1 MNKTT
6 KAFELRYIA
15 ILFLVFT
22 LLMKNYFISFFID
35 IIVII
40 TYIVF
45 FYRETRFLF
54 LYSFIIFSFFRL
66 ICSLFILEYF
76 SVFLLFSNQLTFYKG
91 SLDEFLL
98 VIVLTVE
105 LFYFFYKKIEFHSIE
120 NIEKTFIYKVYY
132 FILFILMVS
141 NIRVFL
147 IRYNMGY
154 IHRVEFAN
162 RFLENNIFNHFTQII
177 IMGGIIVAGS
187 ILKSFPLKGIL
198 LIFLL
203 SLYSYLIGEKF
214 GYFYYILCFV
224 LIGIAINTPT
234 QKCKKYFKY
243 ISFFSI
249 GMIFCCI
256 AVISTMYKI
265 SHEQAV
271 QFFEQRIYQDN
282 ESWWYFYD
290 KDYNDLSIK
299 NEIEAFKYRGIGNLY
314 EIGYQKARLFGS
326 HMLAEKIRG
335 YDDIKGEYERKKRI
349 SSGSFTQIKLY
360 GRGYYAIILVYAF
373 MTYFI
378 LKNIIEIYS
387 IRAKNFVIN
396 LLLLLYV
403 SILLRFLI
411 QVVSGLIQINNE
423 FFSVK
428 AIYFLII
435 IYILKFFMHILKN
448 KKYYF
453 NL

>member
-1 MNKTT
+1 MNKIA
-6 KAFELRYIA
+6 KKLRLRYIE
-15 ILFLVFT
+15 ILLLVFT
-22 LLMKNYFISFFID
+22 LLIKNYYVSFFVDTMI
-35 IIVII
+35 II
-40 TYIVF
+40 TYIGF

-66 ICSLFILEYF
+66 ICSLFVLEYF
-76 SVFLLFSNQLTFYKG
+76 NVFLLFSNQLTFYKG

-98 VIVLTVE
+98 VIVLTIE
-105 LFYFFYKKIEFHSIE
+105 LFYFFYRKIKFSSVE
-120 NIEKTFIYKVYY
+120 NIERTFVYKIYY
-132 FILFILMVS
+132 FIFMVLILS
-141 NIRVFL
+141 NIRVFI

-162 RFLENNIFNHFTQII
+162 RFLENNVFNHFTQII

-187 ILKSFPLKGIL
+187 ILKSFPLKGLI

-214 GYFYYILCFV
+214 GYFFYILCFV
-224 LIGIAINTPT
+224 LLGIAINTST
-234 QKCKKYFKY
+234 KKCKKYFKY
-243 ISFFSI
+243 ISLFSI

-265 SHEQAV
+265 SNEQAV

-290 KDYNDLSIK
+290 KDYSDLNII
-299 NEIEAFKYRGIGNLY
+299 NEVKAFKYRGIGNLY
-314 EIGYQKARLFGS
+314 EIGYEKARFFGS

-360 GRGYYAIILVYAF
+360 GRVYYVIIFIYGF
-373 MTYFI
+373 MLYFV
-378 LKNIIEIYS
+378 LKNIIEVYS
-387 IRAKNFVIN
+387 IKSKNFIISFV
-396 LLLLLYV
+396 LLLYV

-411 QVVSGLIQINNE
+411 QIVSGLIQINNE
-423 FFSVK
+423 FFSIK
-428 AIYFLII
+428 AVYFFMIIYFFKFLI
-435 IYILKFFMHILKN
+435 HILK
-448 KKYYF
+448 KKDYYF
-453 NL
+453 K

>member
-105 LFYFFYKKIEFHSIE
+105 LFYFFYKKIEFPSIE

-132 FILFILMVS
+132 FILFVLMVS

-198 LIFLL
+198 LIFL
-203 SLYSYLIGEKF
+203 
-214 GYFYYILCFV
+214 
-224 LIGIAINTPT
+224 
-234 QKCKKYFKY
+234 Y